1 MIRVSN
7 SNQYT
12 VGFCAL
18 KESEV
23 FIKLTMDDNNRI
35 DDIGQSQNVL
45 IDQAKNG
52 KERPWREKKN
62 GNVIYYETLALLGF
76 KKAERVSTCAEVL
89 EFNVFE
95 GEEKRL
101 KKAWFCK
108 SPLCPIC
115 NWRKAVKHSYQVMR
129 VVSEVVRQ
137 RPSARWLFLTLTV
150 KNAWD
155 GEELDKSLRAINR
168 AFNRLT
174 KYKKV
179 QKNLIGFVRS
189 TEVTVNPEN
198 GSYNQ
203 HIHVLLCVKSTYF
216 KNKEN
221 YIEQKEWT
229 SFWQRAMQVD
239 YTPIVHIQIVKD
251 VRKKE
256 VASKLPAGL
265 ESAVKETAKY
275 AVKSADYLT
284 DEVEENISV
293 VQDLEQGLYNKRMV
307 GWGGL
312 LKEVHGELNLKEDDE
327 DLVLLDDEKDGQV
340 EEAAYVMVARWH
352 WYKQN
357 YFIVLSNR
365 MLEI

>member
-1 MIRVSN
+1 MNDN
-7 SNQYT
+7 S
-12 VGFCAL
+12 
-18 KESEV
+18 
-23 FIKLTMDDNNRI
+23 RI
-35 DDIGQSQNVL
+35 DVLSQSQTVL
-45 IDQAKNG
+45 LDKTKDG
-52 KERPWREKKN
+52 EERPWKEKKL
-62 GNVIYYETLALLGF
+62 GNVAYYETLALLGF
-76 KKAERVSTCAEVL
+76 NKAERVSSCAEVL
-89 EFNVFE
+89 EFNVLDD
-95 GEEKRL
+95 GEKRL

-115 NWRKAVKHSYQVMR
+115 NWRKAMKHSYQVMR

-189 TEVTVNPEN
+189 TEVTVNHEN

-216 KNKEN
+216 KNKDN

-229 SFWQRAMQVD
+229 SLWQRAMKVD
-239 YTPIVHIQIVKD
+239 YTPVVHIQTVKD
-251 VRKKE
+251 MRKKE

-284 DEVEENISV
+284 DDVDDNMSV
-293 VQDLEQGLYNKRMV
+293 VQDLEQGLYSKRMV

-312 LKEVHGELNLKEDDE
+312 LKEVHKELNLKEDDE
-327 DLVLLDDEKDGQV
+327 DLVHLDDEKDGQV
-340 EEAAYVMVARWH
+340 EEAAYVMIARWN

-357 YFIVLSNR
+357 YYVG
-365 MLEI
+365 